1 VSDARV
7 AVVTGAGKGIGRAAA
22 VALARTGARV
32 AVVFRSDPEAAHAAV
47 REIAADGGEAFAQR
61 ADVTV
66 EEDVVAM
73 FDAVVDRWGR
83 VDVLVNNAGVAEPA
97 ALTEISLEQWER
109 TLHGNL
115 TSAFLCTRAAV
126 PIMQRQRY
134 GRIVN
139 VASQA
144 GRTGGRTGPHYAAAK
159 AGVIAFTQSVARAHA
174 SDGITVNAVA
184 PNYTETGLLDRM
196 GVSAQRESIA
206 ATLPI
211 GRFAQPEEVAAV
223 IRFLCGEDA
232 SYVTGECVG
241 ITGGM

>member
-1 VSDARV
+1 V

-22 VALARTGARV
+22 LALARTGARV
-32 AVVFRSDPEAAHAAV
+32 AVVFRSDPDAADGAV
-47 REIAADGGEAFAQR
+47 REIVAEGGEAFATR

-66 EEDVVAM
+66 DDEVSSL
-73 FDAVVDRWGR
+73 FDAVVQRWGR
-83 VDVLVNNAGVAEPA
+83 VDMLVNNAGVAEQA
-97 ALTEISLEQWER
+97 TLTDISRELWDR

-115 TSAFLCTRAAV
+115 TSAFLCSRAAV

-159 AGVIAFTQSVARAHA
+159 AGVIALTQSVARAHA
-174 SDGITVNAVA
+174 ADGITVNAVA
-184 PNYTETGLLDRM
+184 PNYTETDMLDRL
-196 GVSAQRESIA
+196 GVRAQQASITS
-206 ATLPI
+206 TLPI

-223 IRFLCGEDA
+223 IGFLCSEQA